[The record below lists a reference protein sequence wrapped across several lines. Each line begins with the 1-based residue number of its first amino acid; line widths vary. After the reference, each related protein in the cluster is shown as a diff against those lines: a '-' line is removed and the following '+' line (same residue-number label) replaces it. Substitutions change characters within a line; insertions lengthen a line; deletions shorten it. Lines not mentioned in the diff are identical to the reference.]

1 MANRTFGTL
10 SGDHHLSC
18 WLCRSQ
24 NITYIDTQS
33 VLNIQYP
40 WTPKTL
46 SILKLCVNSM
56 SNQFICD
63 SDTMDPSFEEIAQ
76 EPQLT
81 LNQNLHLKKSDSTV
95 LSICQW
101 ISLSYLILIS
111 WRNYNIIPLDAN
123 FADSAQT
130 EYCST
135 FHCSFVRHRRD
146 ISHFSHIW
154 RHKCH
159 VNHQG
164 THQTLYILNQ
174 NHLGYLSSKDQ
185 TRQNHLLH
193 PDQPY
198 HRFWL

>member
-1 MANRTFGTL
+1 MWFWQFFGRPRNRFILVVTKAVCCIHYTAFKYILKEILQLSYKRCMTAVFCTLKDALVSRMANRTFGTL

-24 NITYIDTQS
+24 NITHIDTQS

-81 LNQNLHLKKSDSTV
+81 PNQNLL
-95 LSICQW
+95 
-101 ISLSYLILIS
+101 
-111 WRNYNIIPLDAN
+111 
-123 FADSAQT
+123 
-130 EYCST
+130 
-135 FHCSFVRHRRD
+135 D
-146 ISHFSHIW
+146 ISRSLTA
-154 RHKCH
+154 
-159 VNHQG
+159 Q
-164 THQTLYILNQ
+164 Y
-174 NHLGYLSSKDQ
+174 
-185 TRQNHLLH
+185 
-193 PDQPY
+193 
-198 HRFWL
+198 

>member
-1 MANRTFGTL
+1 MLAHLKRILQLSYKRCIIAVFCTLKDALVSRMANRTFGTL

-81 LNQNLHLKKSDSTV
+81 PNQNLLDVSRSLTVTV

-101 ISLSYLILIS
+101 ISLSYLILLP
-111 WRNYNIIPLDAN
+111 WRNYNIIPLDSSLDDRIL
-123 FADSAQT
+123 FI
-130 EYCST
+130 
-135 FHCSFVRHRRD
+135 FRKD
-146 ISHFSHIW
+146 IFWILIS
-154 RHKCH
+154 
-159 VNHQG
+159 
-164 THQTLYILNQ
+164 LYT
-174 NHLGYLSSKDQ
+174 Y
-185 TRQNHLLH
+185 
-193 PDQPY
+193 
-198 HRFWL
+198 